1 MKKVM
6 AFISLLMLVGALSA
20 CTVSNPKQV
29 EANDV
34 KFSQS
39 VEAEAEGSANMAKT
53 YAGS

>member
-1 MKKVM
+1 MKKFM

-20 CTVSNPKQV
+20 CTVSNPKQI

-34 KFSQS
+34 KFSTA
-39 VEAEAEGSANMAKT
+39 VENEAQGSANMAKT